1 MRATPHSFSPQVEA
15 EHKAWMA
22 KYTPFAQKVFADR
35 AHRIDSRRRNAKL
48 RRPPPHNSYRPDSPS
63 LSSPDFILDLL
74 NCDLRGFTLGYRADF
89 GLAFCFMIVPSCIT
103 LWLVVWL
110 CTRLLDRFRC
120 HLRRPIYYKRE
131 NERRRALAAARR
143 KIKRRTT
150 TNRCPTKEE
159 ILDAYLAI
167 KRSHE
172 AVIRF
177 GGLIEDL
184 ECYLDN
190 SLRRN
195 EKGEIIGRRSGIK
208 GWLQENIPAL
218 YARYT
223 TVMRYKA
230 TAKKLRQIMQ
240 IEDPTPVSAILDAK
254 GSDDVPELRIVKAV
268 SLWHE
273 VTKNIASNPTALV
286 RRINCLL
293 DPNCVEAANMLDSW
307 RRNYAQ
313 TITERTKKRWWKAAK
328 KIFSA

>member
-1 MRATPHSFSPQVEA
+1 M
-15 EHKAWMA
+15 
-22 KYTPFAQKVFADR
+22 
-35 AHRIDSRRRNAKL
+35 
-48 RRPPPHNSYRPDSPS
+48 
-63 LSSPDFILDLL
+63 
-74 NCDLRGFTLGYRADF
+74 
-89 GLAFCFMIVPSCIT
+89 
-103 LWLVVWL
+103 
-110 CTRLLDRFRC
+110 
-120 HLRRPIYYKRE
+120 
-131 NERRRALAAARR
+131 
-143 KIKRRTT
+143 
-150 TNRCPTKEE
+150 
-159 ILDAYLAI
+159 
-167 KRSHE
+167 
-172 AVIRF
+172 IRF

-273 VTKNIASNPTALV
+273 VTKNVASNPTALV